1 MVYVKMVNDKLIAG
15 GRIGGIRGMSP
26 GFATIPLPRL
36 PPGSL
41 RSPNFFFAHDDFFS
55 FFPQSGAWSKANLL
69 PTSAVIKS
77 CWWHLIDYSN
87 HRIALSLLWL
97 VCLFFMLK
105 LLQYCNYITIVM
117 QIKLMLLLLLSL
129 RPRTVK
135 FVPIKVYFTS
145 SLLDQCIA
153 K

>member
-1 MVYVKMVNDKLIAG
+1 MVNDKLIAG

-87 HRIALSLLWL
+87 HCIALSLLWFVCL
-97 VCLFFMLK
+97 FVCLFFMLK
-105 LLQYCNYITIVM
+105 LLQYCNYIIIVM
-117 QIKLMLLLLLSL
+117 QIKLMLLLLLLSL